1 MKTRISKVLE
11 EKGGD
16 VYSVKPD
23 DMVFDAL
30 QLMANHKIGAV
41 MILHG
46 EHPLGI
52 FTERDYMNKIIL
64 KDHSSKNVMIKD
76 VMTSKLVV
84 VSPDTQVDEALAV
97 MTEQHCRHLPIIE
110 NKKLVGI
117 VSIGDL
123 VRRVIKDQDVAIKSL
138 SEYIALSY

>member
-11 EKGGD
+11 EKGGA
-16 VYSVKPD
+16 VYSVKPEET
-23 DMVFDAL
+23 VYDAL
-30 QLMANHKIGAV
+30 QLMAKHKIGAI
-41 MILHG
+41 MILEG
-46 EHPLGI
+46 EQPLGI

-64 KDHSSKNVMIKD
+64 QDRSSKNVMIKD
-76 VMTSKLVV
+76 VMTSELVV
-84 VSPDTQVDEALAV
+84 VSPDSQVDEALAV
-97 MTEQHCRHLPIIE
+97 MTEKHCRHLPIIE

-123 VRRVIKDQDVAIKSL
+123 VKRVIKDQDVAIKSL